1 MQCEQATIY
10 GHLIGE
16 FAYAITV
23 TLNKSI
29 GKMQNCADD
38 LGKQTADKRLATKKC
53 QFLWCTL
60 HLLKPNGTP
69 MQLCSTIS
77 L

>member
-29 GKMQNCADD
+29 GKMQKCADV
-38 LGKQTADKRLATKKC
+38 LGKHMADKRLEKKYP
-53 QFLWCTL
+53 FLWCTL
-60 HLLKPNGTP
+60 RLRIGSIKA
-69 MQLCSTIS
+69 
-77 L
+77 